1 MSDYFWWFIVAGVI
15 ILGLAIHYLVYK
27 TYHYICPKCS
37 TSFKPTFFHSLIAIN
52 SADYR
57 KMRCPT
63 CNCIE
68 YMKALKDNSKQS
80 K

>member
-1 MSDYFWWFIVAGVI
+1 MSDYFWWIIVVVVI
-15 ILGLAIHYLVYK
+15 ILGLAIHYRVYK
-27 TYHYICPKCS
+27 TYHYICPKCL
-37 TSFKPTFFHSLIAIN
+37 TSFKPTFFQSLIAIN

-63 CNCIE
+63 CKSKE
-68 YMKALKDNSKQS
+68 YLKALKDNSKHS